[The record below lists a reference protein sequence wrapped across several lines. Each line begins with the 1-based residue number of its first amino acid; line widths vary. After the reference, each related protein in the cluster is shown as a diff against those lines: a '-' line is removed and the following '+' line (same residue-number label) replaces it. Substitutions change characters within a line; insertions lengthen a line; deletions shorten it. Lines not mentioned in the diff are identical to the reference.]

1 MTQIIE
7 LETDRLLLRQWKP
20 ADREPFAKL
29 NADPKVMEFFPNV
42 LSPEASDALA
52 NRSQAL
58 IEQQGWDLWAVEIK
72 NTQQFIGYVGLHIP
86 TADLPFNPCVEVG
99 WRLAQKHWGQGY
111 APEAAL
117 MAIKFGFASL
127 NLAEI
132 VSFTALHN
140 LRSQQVMEKI
150 GMRRSPETFQHP
162 GVPINGELREHCL
175 YRLSRNN
182 WLQQTVDKSL

>member
-7 LETDRLLLRQWKP
+7 LETDQLLLRQWKP
-20 ADREPFAKL
+20 TDRELFTKL

-42 LSPEASDALA
+42 LSREESDAMADRL
-52 NRSQAL
+52 QTL

-72 NTQQFIGYVGLHIP
+72 NTHQFIGYVGLHVP
-86 TADLPFNPCVEVG
+86 TYELPFNPCVEVG
-99 WRLAQKHWGQGY
+99 WRLAYEHWGQGY

-117 MAIKFGFASL
+117 VAIKFGFESL
-127 NLAEI
+127 NLVEV

-140 LRSQQVMEKI
+140 LRSQRVMEKI
-150 GMRRSPETFQHP
+150 GMQRSPETFQHP
-162 GVPINGELREHCL
+162 NVPTESTLRKHCL

-182 WLQQTVDKSL
+182 WLQQTADKGL